1 MNTYKDTYVLPY
13 VYVMDTYKD
22 TYVSPYIYVMD
33 TYKDTYVLPEVCV
46 SFVSLYVC
54 LYVNMCLLCPYMYA
68 YM

>member
-1 MNTYKDTYVLPY
+1 M
-13 VYVMDTYKD
+13 
-22 TYVSPYIYVMD
+22 PYIYVMD